1 METTLRIVLIIGS
14 IIVFLY
20 TIKKIKQSKL
30 KVEDSITWIIGTL
43 LLILAS
49 IFTGTVNWISSKLG
63 FIAPSNFVFSAIILF
78 LLIINFGYSLK
89 FSLLN
94 EKIKNLNHY
103 IALKEYE
110 EKKEEK
116 KESE

>member
-1 METTLRIVLIIGS
+1 METTLRIVLIISS
-14 IIVFLY
+14 IVVFLY

-30 KVEDSITWIIGTL
+30 KVEDSITWIMGAVI
-43 LLILAS
+43 LILAS
-49 IFTGTVNWISSKLG
+49 IFIEPINWISNKLG
-63 FIAPSNFVFSAIILF
+63 FMAPSNFVFSAIILF
-78 LLIINFGYSLK
+78 LLIINFSYSIK
-89 FSLLN
+89 FSILN

-116 KESE
+116 K

>member
-14 IIVFLY
+14 ILCFLY

-30 KVEDSITWIIGTL
+30 KIEDSITWIIGSIV
-43 LLILAS
+43 LILSS
-49 IFTGTVNWISSKLG
+49 IFINVIGWISTKFG
-63 FIAPSNFVFSAIILF
+63 FMAPSNFVFTIIILF

-89 FSLLN
+89 FSILN

-103 IALKEYE
+103 IALKEYD
-110 EKKEEK
+110 EKNK
-116 KESE
+116 KNMGE

>member
-1 METTLRIVLIIGS
+1 MDITLRIVLIISS
-14 IIVFLY
+14 IYVFLY

-30 KVEDSITWIIGTL
+30 KVEDSITWIVGSL
-43 LLILAS
+43 LLIIAS
-49 IFTGTVNWISSKLG
+49 IFVGVINWISSKLG

-78 LLIINFGYSLK
+78 LLIINFSYSIK
-89 FSLLN
+89 FTILN

-110 EKKEEK
+110 SKNKED
-116 KESE
+116 